1 MRSPEF
7 QVPSSGRRG
16 GKEET
21 WGGGGKGT
29 RGGLLHFP
37 LSPRFLVL
45 FLAFVATAPG
55 GDDFAVPQPGRT
67 FSFPRDHGSHP
78 EFRLEWWYL
87 TGHLWDAASN
97 RFGFQATFFRTAAPR
112 ATNETAGTPGF
123 GTGQLFLAHMA
134 VTDPAAGRF
143 LHQERLNREGWDAGA
158 DTNTLRVWNGNWSL
172 EFADAAAETMR
183 LRGGVRA
190 EAAFDLTLRPMKPPV
205 VFGADGVSR
214 KGASPSAASHYLT
227 FPRLD
232 AEGTLTLDGRA
243 RAVRGQAWMDHEF
256 SSSQLDAGQV
266 GWDWASLQ
274 LHDGRELMLYRL
286 RRADGGTDPFSTLAW
301 VGRDGRVRH
310 FGPERFRMEPLA
322 RWRSPRTGGD
332 YPLGFRLT
340 VPAADGEGGL
350 TLRLEPLMRDQEL
363 SGAIGGVPYWEGA
376 CRVLDAEGRHVG
388 EAFVELTGYA
398 GDLAGRLR

>member
-1 MRSPEF
+1 MSQAQSSMRWE
-7 QVPSSGRRG
+7 RG
-16 GKEET
+16 
-21 WGGGGKGT
+21 GT
-29 RGGLLHFP
+29 RGGPPLFAFSPLL
-37 LSPRFLVL
+37 LVL
-45 FLAFVATAPG
+45 SLALTVPAR
-55 GDDFAVPQPGRT
+55 GDDGFAVPQPGRA

-112 ATNETAGTPGF
+112 TTNETAGTPSF
-123 GTGQLFLAHMA
+123 GTRQLFLAHMA
-134 VTDPAAGRF
+134 VTEAATGRF

-172 EFADAAAETMR
+172 EFADAATETLR

-190 EAAFDLTLRPMKPPV
+190 EAAFDLALRPVKPPV

-227 FPRLD
+227 FPRL
-232 AEGTLTLDGRA
+232 AVEGTLTLDGRP
-243 RAVRGQAWMDHEF
+243 RRVRGQAWMDHEF
-256 SSSQLDAGQV
+256 SSGQLDAGQV
-266 GWDWASLQ
+266 GWDWASIQ

-301 VGRDGRVRH
+301 VERDGRVRH
-310 FGPERFRMEPLA
+310 FGPERFRMEPLG

-340 VPAADGEGGL
+340 VPSADGEGEM
-350 TLRLEPLMRDQEL
+350 TLRLEPLARDQEL

-376 CRVLDAEGRHVG
+376 CRVLDAAGRHVG